1 MNQRDQ
7 TDMGGVGDVFLT
19 THWSLIEDIQSDGD
33 KDRALIGLL
42 LERYWKPIYCCLRRK
57 GYDNEEAKDLT
68 QDFFHEIVLNRKL
81 VQKADSSKGRFRFF
95 LLHALKQ
102 YLVSKKR
109 KETARTHIP
118 KHKIVSLDVTNPPV
132 LPQTVCESSP
142 EDCYNYVWVSTL
154 IDQVLSDV
162 KTKCSEQVMETHW
175 GVFHDRIVRPMLS
188 NAAAP
193 SLTDICEKYGI
204 DSEKKASN
212 MIITVK
218 RRFQVTL
225 RQYLRNTVASER
237 EVDDELQEI
246 MRFLPKRAQHSQ

>member
-19 THWSLIEDIQSDGD
+19 THWSLIDDIQSDGD

-57 GYDNEEAKDLT
+57 GHDNEEAKDLT

-102 YLVSKKR
+102 YLVSEKR
-109 KETARTHIP
+109 KEAAQTHIP
-118 KHKIVSLDVTNPPV
+118 KHKIVSLDVANPPV

-142 EDCYNYVWVSTL
+142 EDCYNYAWVSTL
-154 IDQVLSDV
+154 IDQVLSHV

-188 NAAAP
+188 NVATP
-193 SLTDICEKYGI
+193 SLTDLCKRYGI

-218 RRFQVTL
+218 RRFQVIL

-246 MRFLPKRAQHSQ
+246 MRFLPKRAQHFQ